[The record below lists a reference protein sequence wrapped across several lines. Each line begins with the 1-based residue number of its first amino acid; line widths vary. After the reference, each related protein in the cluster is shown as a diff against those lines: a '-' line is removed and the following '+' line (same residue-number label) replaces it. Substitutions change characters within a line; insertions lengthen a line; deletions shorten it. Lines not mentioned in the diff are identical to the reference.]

1 VALHQLFALVS
12 ARYKVITLATHDQ
25 AASKTLRVLVF
36 GHGDQDVYFPSH
48 DYLATAQNAS
58 LVHAAARAH
67 GKRYSDGIRGGDAKP
82 PKGGRPSLGA

>member
-1 VALHQLFALVS
+1 MALHQLFALVS